1 MTGFETKVLEVQNG
15 PLRADGIKILQLN
28 ICHKCNMACKHCHV
42 EAGPARPEFMSR
54 NIIETALE
62 ILERHPIEL
71 DITGGAPE
79 LHPDFLSLIKQA
91 RQSGRHVT
99 TRTNLTIFFENEME
113 NLPEFYAENEVEVI
127 ASLPHYTE
135 TGVDRVRGVGTF
147 RKSVEALKKLNTLGY
162 GKEENKPLHL
172 VYNPMGAFLPSSQK
186 ELEEQYKKEVAG
198 YGIVFNRLYAF
209 ANMPL
214 GRFREFLIRSG
225 NMKKY
230 MDSLKTAFNS
240 CTLNGLMCR
249 YIVSVGWD
257 GTLYDCDFNQMLGLT
272 VDIEYPEHIKDFDY
286 GVLSRRKIITDDHCY
301 VCTAGQG
308 ST

>member
-15 PLRADGIKILQLN
+15 PLKADGIKILQLN
-28 ICHKCNMACKHCHV
+28 ICHKCDMACKHCHV
-42 EAGPARPEFMSR
+42 EAGPTRPEFMSR

-62 ILERHPIEL
+62 ILESHPIEL

-186 ELEEQYKKEVAG
+186 ELEEQYKKELAV

-301 VCTAGQG
+301 ACTAGQG

>member
-15 PLRADGIKILQLN
+15 PLKADGIKILQLN

-42 EAGPARPEFMSR
+42 EAGPTRPEFMSR

-186 ELEEQYKKEVAG
+186 ELEEQYKKELAV

-301 VCTAGQG
+301 ACTAGQG